1 MQKLYNNLS
10 GSDKMAGL
18 TIRPIEKSDLY
29 KMDYA
34 FKGEFGRTHADDLHD
49 QSLSNISFMIA
60 WLHDNPVGHA
70 LVRWLGPRAEVVR
83 NTYPDCPEIYR
94 LKVLKE
100 FQSQGIATAIIK
112 ECENE
117 ALKKQCLLIGLGIY
131 PGISPKDNLYLR
143 LGYELSRVDSYID
156 EYKTRLDDGT
166 VATVRKDAQFLIK
179 RIVGCTTVIS

>member
-1 MQKLYNNLS
+1 
-10 GSDKMAGL
+10 MAGL

-29 KMDYA
+29 KMDYT
-34 FKGEFGRTHADDLHD
+34 FKSEFGRTHADDLHD
-49 QSLSNISFMIA
+49 QSLSNISFMVA

-70 LVRWLGPRAEVVR
+70 LVRWLGPRIEIVR
-83 NTYPDCPEIYR
+83 KDYPDCPEIYR

-100 FQSQGIATAIIK
+100 FRSQGIATALIR

-117 ALKKQCLLIGLGIY
+117 AVKKGCLLIGLGTNL
-131 PGISPKDNLYLR
+131 GISPKYNLYLR

-166 VATVRKDAQFLIK
+166 VVTIREDSQFLIK
-179 RIVGCTTVIS
+179 RIGG